1 MLKYFKHIIVVSLTL
16 FTASCHKGDI
26 TLLTHQV
33 DTHTTYDLNNIAFVN
48 DSLGY
53 ICGGSRYTIGMVIR
67 TTDGG
72 KTWSAADSVIPTAL
86 YTMTFFSAQEAL
98 MGGFYATLAYT
109 NDSAR
114 TFSITNLSPGVPIS
128 DLSFRNRQQGVAACG
143 LGYRSGAVFNTI
155 NGGANWTLSY
165 LDSLHSLMGSYY
177 VDDTTVVVCGYGT
190 VLRSHDRGAT
200 YTVVRENG
208 DFYQDV
214 DFVNG
219 TGYAVGYQ
227 GEVIKTTDRGATWQI
242 VRSGNGFFSSPDHLM
257 GVDFIDENTGYA
269 VGESGLMIHT
279 GNGGGDWQTV
289 KPFTSERLKAVHLFS
304 ATSGIVVG
312 SGGRAYLFQQ

>member
-1 MLKYFKHIIVVSLTL
+1 MLKHFKSIIAFGMIVFMV
-16 FTASCHKGDI
+16 SCHKGDI

-33 DTHTTYDLNNIAFVN
+33 PTHTVYDLNSIFFVN

-53 ICGGSRYTIGMVIR
+53 ICGGSRYNIGVIVK

-72 KTWSAADSVIPTAL
+72 KTWSAADSVLPNAL

-98 MGGFYATLAYT
+98 LGGFYSTLMYT
-109 NDSAR
+109 NDSAK
-114 TFSITNLSPGVPIS
+114 TFSTSNLNRDIPIS
-128 DLSFRNRQQGVAACG
+128 HLSFRNRQQGVAACG
-143 LGYRSGAVFNTI
+143 LGYRAGAVFNTI

-165 LDSLHSLMGSYY
+165 LDSLHALMGSYY
-177 VDDTTVVVCGYGT
+177 VDDSTVVVCGYGT
-190 VLRSHDRGAT
+190 VLRSVDKGVT
-200 YTVVRENG
+200 YHVVRENG

-214 DFVNG
+214 DFVNS

-227 GEVIKTTDRGATWQI
+227 GEVLKSTDKGATWYS
-242 VRSGNGFFSSPDHLM
+242 VRSSNGLFGSPDHLM
-257 GVDFIDENTGYA
+257 GVDFIDENNGYA

-289 KPFTSERLKAVHLFS
+289 NPFTSERLKAVHMFS

-312 SGGRAYLFQQ
+312 AGGRAYLFQQ